1 MTSSKLTVSDPVK
14 AIVFDL
20 GGVLLELR
28 DPIENFRLRMRES
41 EFLERWLLSPSV
53 RAFERGAIDAQA
65 FARSIVEEMEL
76 QMEWPDFLERFDAWP
91 LALFPDTL
99 ALLDAIPPGIKRGLL
114 SNTSAIHWGRTD
126 ISGCLAGRFD
136 REFLSYQ
143 TRLLKP
149 DRESFLQVPEGLGCQ
164 PRQILYFDD
173 NPRNVSAAAA
183 TGMQAFTA
191 RSPFDVR
198 QVLLR
203 YSLG

>member
-1 MTSSKLTVSDPVK
+1 MSPGHVTVSDSVE

-28 DPIENFRLRMRES
+28 DPIENFRLPISEA
-41 EFLERWLLSPSV
+41 EFLECWLLSPSV
-53 RAFERGAIDAQA
+53 RAFECGAIDAPT
-65 FARSIVEEMEL
+65 FARSIVDEMEL
-76 QMEWPDFLERFDAWP
+76 PMEWPDFLQRFDAWP

-114 SNTSAIHWGRTD
+114 SNTNANHWGRDD

-149 DRESFLQVPEGLGCQ
+149 DQESFLQVPEGLGCQ
-164 PRQILYFDD
+164 PRQILFFDD

-183 TGMQAFTA
+183 TGMQAHTV
-191 RSPFDVR
+191 RSPADVR
-198 QVLLR
+198 QVLRR
-203 YSLG
+203 YGLT

>member
-1 MTSSKLTVSDPVK
+1 M

-28 DPIENFRLRMRES
+28 DPIENFGLRMAETD
-41 EFLERWLLSPSV
+41 FLDRWLLSPSV
-53 RAFERGAIDAQA
+53 RAFEQGATDAEA
-65 FARSIVEEMEL
+65 FARSIVDEMEL
-76 QMEWPDFLERFDAWP
+76 QMEWPVFLERFDAWP

-114 SNTSAIHWGRTD
+114 SNTNANHWGRTD

-149 DRESFLQVPEGLGCQ
+149 DRDSFLQVPEGLGCRA
-164 PRQILYFDD
+164 RQILYFDD

-183 TGMQAFTA
+183 TGVQSHLAKGPA
-191 RSPFDVR
+191 DIR

-203 YSLG
+203 YSLA

>member
-1 MTSSKLTVSDPVK
+1 MSTSESTASDLVT

-28 DPIENFRLRMRES
+28 DPIENFRLQMPES

-53 RAFERGAIDAQA
+53 RAFERGSIDAEA
-65 FARSIVEEMEL
+65 FARSIVDEMRL
-76 QMEWPDFLERFDAWP
+76 QMEWPDFLVRFDAWP

-99 ALLDAIPPGIKRGLL
+99 ALLGDIPPGIKRGLL
-114 SNTSAIHWGRTD
+114 SNTNAIHWGRAD

-149 DRESFLQVPEGLGCQ
+149 DRESFLQVPESLGCR
-164 PRQILYFDD
+164 PREILYFDD

-183 TGMQAFTA
+183 TGMQAHMA
-191 RSPFDVR
+191 RNPADVR

-203 YSLG
+203 YSLA